1 MLDTMTQD
9 CCAGVKDQRS
19 RRPALST
26 GARLRL
32 WRSSSTEDGDRAY
45 CAGHAPRPDLDWD
58 GEHLKVAE
66 VDDPWE
72 GYTLPQYTASR
83 FPDIDAPF

>member
-9 CCAGVKDQRS
+9 CCAGVKD
-19 RRPALST
+19 PAFAET
-26 GARLRL
+26 GAFYGCEAPAVEIV
-32 WRSSSTEDGDRAY
+32 STEDGDRAY